1 MLKKLSSILLLIL
14 LNTIANA
21 QNIKGKVV
29 DSLAKSAIEYA
40 SIGIYSSSD
49 NKLVSGAVT
58 DANGAFNI
66 NNLKANTY
74 NLKIDFIGYQ
84 TKLIKN
90 INLNS
95 VKSIDLGSILLIGS
109 AQMLNEITVTGE
121 KPNAINKIDKQVY
134 KASQFE
140 SAKGGTAI
148 DVIRNMPSITVN
160 GENEIRL
167 RGSTGFLILLNG
179 KPVQTD
185 AATLLAQLPANSIEN
200 IEIITAP
207 SAKYDAD
214 GKSGIL
220 NITTKTGINNGLT
233 YTVNLQ
239 GGLPSVNDFNNK
251 ENAQRYGADANLN
264 YTKNKWDL
272 AIGAGYQRA
281 DVAGKRVGD
290 VNTTIANRRTTFP
303 SIGERSFD
311 KTNYSFRTSV
321 GFTADANNT
330 FNAGFYVGQR
340 KQFRLADINYNNTKT
355 DINTG
360 QVIGRIDYYNSNL
373 VLRQGD
379 FALANL
385 DYQHKFKNK
394 SSLTISGL
402 YEYAKFDG
410 YTKNRNLNQ
419 NNYSDTLQYVL
430 NTGTSPLDAL
440 RGKLDYNLPLGEGN
454 LEAGYQ
460 IRYQK
465 QTGSFLYQEALLGT
479 GQFNT
484 VGEFSDDIDVTQSI
498 NSAYVQYNAKQG
510 KLAYTGGLRYEYATR
525 SFAADKIAQPFNLNL
540 SNLFP
545 SVNLLY
551 TTDKGYKLKGGFS
564 RRVQRSTNN
573 ELNPY
578 AEREHSE
585 TLEQGDPRILPE
597 FVNLT
602 ELGLIKDFTQGS
614 VFFTVYNQQ
623 IKDVVNRVNNVYAD
637 TVLNRIYT
645 NAGNATLWGLETG
658 FNIKPNKWWSSY
670 IGANLYDYQI
680 NGTLFNNAVRVNN
693 GGFVYSINT
702 NQSFTASKTLSF
714 QFNLNYLSNRPTAQ
728 GEDSRFII
736 PNSSVKK
743 TFLDG
748 KLSASLLWQN
758 MGLGII
764 PTNEQRITTT
774 GNNFFTTTNYI
785 QEKDIFM
792 INISFNFNQL
802 TKKLK
807 LPNSEFGERE
817 F

>member
-1 MLKKLSSILLLIL
+1 M
-14 LNTIANA
+14 
-21 QNIKGKVV
+21 
-29 DSLAKSAIEYA
+29 
-40 SIGIYSSSD
+40 
-49 NKLVSGAVT
+49 
-58 DANGAFNI
+58 
-66 NNLKANTY
+66 
-74 NLKIDFIGYQ
+74 
-84 TKLIKN
+84 
-90 INLNS
+90 
-95 VKSIDLGSILLIGS
+95 
-109 AQMLNEITVTGE
+109 
-121 KPNAINKIDKQVY
+121 
-134 KASQFE
+134 
-140 SAKGGTAI
+140 
-148 DVIRNMPSITVN
+148 
-160 GENEIRL
+160 
-167 RGSTGFLILLNG
+167 
-179 KPVQTD
+179 
-185 AATLLAQLPANSIEN
+185 
-200 IEIITAP
+200 
-207 SAKYDAD
+207 
-214 GKSGIL
+214 
-220 NITTKTGINNGLT
+220 
-233 YTVNLQ
+233 
-239 GGLPSVNDFNNK
+239 
-251 ENAQRYGADANLN
+251 
-264 YTKNKWDL
+264 
-272 AIGAGYQRA
+272 
-281 DVAGKRVGD
+281 
-290 VNTTIANRRTTFP
+290 
-303 SIGERSFD
+303 
-311 KTNYSFRTSV
+311 
-321 GFTADANNT
+321 
-330 FNAGFYVGQR
+330 
-340 KQFRLADINYNNTKT
+340 
-355 DINTG
+355 
-360 QVIGRIDYYNSNL
+360 
-373 VLRQGD
+373 
-379 FALANL
+379 
-385 DYQHKFKNK
+385 
-394 SSLTISGL
+394 
-402 YEYAKFDG
+402 
-410 YTKNRNLNQ
+410 
-419 NNYSDTLQYVL
+419 
-430 NTGTSPLDAL
+430 
-440 RGKLDYNLPLGEGN
+440 
-454 LEAGYQ
+454 
-460 IRYQK
+460 
-465 QTGSFLYQEALLGT
+465 
-479 GQFNT
+479 
-484 VGEFSDDIDVTQSI
+484 
-498 NSAYVQYNAKQG
+498 QYNAKQG

-525 SFAADKIAQPFNLNL
+525 SFAANKIAQPFNLNL

-623 IKDVVNRVNNVYAD
+623 IKDVVNRVNSVYAD

-743 TFLDG
+743 TFLNG

-802 TKKLK
+802 TLSHNNQFIDFNGEMRGDTYKDFNLTFNDVDLEKHNENHSDSEGQ
-807 LPNSEFGERE
+807 LPKTKDE
-817 F
+817 